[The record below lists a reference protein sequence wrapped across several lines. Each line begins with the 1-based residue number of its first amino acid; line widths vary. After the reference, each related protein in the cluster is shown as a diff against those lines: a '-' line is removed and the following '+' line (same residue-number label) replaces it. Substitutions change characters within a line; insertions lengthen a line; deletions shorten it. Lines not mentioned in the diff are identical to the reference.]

1 MRNIKITRPVKGRT
15 DTQAQLDENNLPVE
29 ESKNSTPLNI
39 TRAAKPKP
47 PTSEMTPREALQG
60 MPDLLGRT
68 VDTQGFDID
77 LSSTDVPIYAD
88 KNIEAQLERDQ
99 SAFGLFANTIA
110 RGASTVVLGGAEALS
125 YFADAENIGM
135 ALQEG
140 EKDYSNWFADLMEKA
155 QEEVRE
161 VTPIYRSERGQQDF
175 AWDSATWWANN
186 IESIATT
193 ASMFIP
199 TAGIMRGLA
208 FAGKTARGLLN
219 ATKVANVAQDASKIT
234 KGLNK
239 LMYGEKAESLLRTG
253 ASATVSRY
261 MENTMEAN
269 ETFNSVYQE
278 LIAEGVSEQE
288 ARLKAGEAAANTWKA
303 NWINIATDLVQYG
316 SLTKGLNYAAPAAK
330 GLRKQL
336 AKGGYD
342 YIKNAAGEGLEE
354 FGQYVI
360 SQESARAAKNDRS
373 FFELEGLDRRM
384 SDYVKDPEAQASALL
399 GAVGGTFFKAAGST
413 GQLYNRLSGV
423 YEAQDADLAKRTF
436 LDKLDVTN
444 SYLVDGSIL
453 MNQAVQYG
461 NAGKFSSLRS
471 FYQDLAGKTDQELE
485 AEGLTPEQIEDKRKK
500 DTEILS
506 DLDFLEREY
515 TRLTE
520 DASKDNVVK
529 IEELGSLYEKH
540 KLAQVNDTITSEKTK
555 IEEEISNQIDTNQL
569 SIKNKEYKLN
579 SYKKYR
585 DKYKEQVG
593 KKEGSEGVVSYL
605 DNKIE
610 QLEKEIAEE
619 KQQLEERTGDAVIPT
634 TSRDAD
640 LANMNDQEAYV
651 DLRQQE
657 SQRVI
662 QNANTVEGKAEIQK
676 EHEQRQLDMTKRSI
690 RPSMTMNAVKSL
702 VNEKDTPGYSDL
714 MKKLEGVATLAEMSS
729 EIPQEGSETFE
740 QDFKQR
746 YRSTPLLYREIQRMK
761 ALAKGNTK
769 AISALDKVETAEEF
783 YNLYSNNADVKK
795 IFNDLMVEHQKRLE
809 KKEDD
814 EINYKED
821 NYTDAQD
828 AESNEPP
835 ADASE
840 DANPAKEGRTMSKL
854 LAQQNAL
861 YVYNAQEGT
870 VQFIGAEN
878 NRKMSIEDARKLGY
892 DDFIPGQRVLF
903 TKEGI
908 PVKHAQS
915 TLKINGV
922 DVEVFTDEEIAALN
936 DPSVDMLGK
945 QLIFSVP
952 ADVDFNKDSARNADD
967 LLIMVSLVTEVNGV
981 EKELKVGMIKNS
993 RGLLGSDPIKQLR
1006 QSIFNEFKNSGQTG
1020 GVFKSSIDTVR
1031 SGGRVN
1037 EKFNST
1043 FSKKPIPPHIL
1054 NENYLVVITD
1064 TTADGTVKLI
1074 DDNVRSQLP
1083 KGTDIDYNDNSKL
1096 VDKKGNVFIL
1106 IQTPNGDFKPVRMK
1120 PKKLSQLPKE
1130 QAVVNSLI
1138 DALYDKIEDP
1148 ALSVSQKFQAIK
1160 EFNKNSLN
1168 YIPYT
1173 LYYDGNKGK
1182 IKEYRQGKDG
1192 VRVFKTGYINR
1203 AEAKDVASKKVM
1215 RFNVDKM
1222 NTGSYNADLS
1232 KKGWYEVNI
1241 DPEMPFIN
1249 SMITMHIDSVPDIKA
1264 TKVQAQP
1271 TTTTQNLVEKRK
1283 KQLEKIES
1291 QLNPDT
1297 KHPIFNVG
1305 QKYNDG
1311 MKVEAEFDDQ
1321 RTDKTKEG
1329 VSVISRVRKPAT
1341 VDSNGVMTSAAKVE
1355 VTWFDSLEQ
1364 AKESIASRYEKAKAN
1379 QEKKLAEA
1387 EAQSTTEKT
1396 TYTVEDIQELS
1407 KNSEFIKLSEDGTHY
1422 VNTKTGK
1429 KYQRVTQ
1436 YLSKDETRKEAE
1448 GDQKK
1453 ILESSQEIGNKVDVF
1468 IRDFFAGELNVFET
1482 YGLADVNILKD
1493 FIKELENVKSTLEA
1507 RGETI
1512 IPNDIV
1518 LYNDELGIA
1527 GTVDL
1532 ISVDKDGNVRIY
1544 DIKSKRSGVNYIN
1557 STKYGKS
1564 DFQKWTEQLS
1574 LYRILLNNT
1583 HGIKASTLGILPV
1596 KVNYKGGDVS
1606 TTELNLL
1613 KGISITPKNQ
1623 VGDAKLIEEKRQVAP
1638 TSTQPTTETTVEIPV
1653 NDMTIVY
1660 NPQTGEMTF
1669 KTSGNPVTKET
1680 VINKVLVRYET
1691 QQGTIRTATYNNTEY
1706 KILSDNRIISMS
1718 KSNTGKEK
1726 WIKDSKQRTNILEQ
1740 AGEVVTPE
1748 PGVEQSEEKTGV
1760 EKRRQEALDSIELVV
1775 GDFDYYIVP
1784 SVFEYRKFT
1793 YREDAV
1799 KAINEK
1805 YDAESAELENVSTT
1819 PTTETQPII
1828 TESDRIIWGHPGLG
1842 KTTAREQR
1850 DDIIDFD
1857 TDIKPRVAERL
1868 GLPEDKQN
1876 SKDLNAWR
1884 KRGKEKRQREFNQA
1898 MREAWAEAKQEA
1910 ADTGKRL
1917 VVSDMIFLREFADDF
1932 DKVITTSE
1940 EIFTQRATKRGDAIK
1955 DLSSWKKNIDE
1966 SVSQVDESKVVST
1979 DKYFSELF
1987 ESPTTE
1993 ETTTELEV
2001 PEKASILEIDGL
2013 FDVQYGD
2020 EGIIGE
2026 YLPTYEDAVKRA
2038 QEFDAQQKAA
2048 EEGEVVSKKEYDAFV
2063 NDGTVDQA
2071 RINTIADKIIRG
2083 QGLSIREQAILADRT
2098 KEVEERIQEVAKQTE
2113 ENDVSA
2119 EEPTVDASM
2128 NTAIDFTGETSSLD
2142 NLNEDPDEKDQEE
2155 DGTKYREATDP
2166 DGSYEKWNEE
2176 KEVAWFKKHY
2186 PNVPLEV
2193 LDDLRKIVGEGGP
2206 ESWGLFRNASVYI
2219 ANNAKKGT
2227 LYHEAFHVVF
2237 NLMLTDAERKQILEE
2252 GATKAKGAIAIEEYW
2267 ADEYM
2272 EYQLSDSASAHTLP
2286 AKVAD
2291 FFKRLW
2297 HLIRIAAERTG
2308 FANPASM
2315 NDYMYRVSRG
2325 LYNKGLIRGMGGV
2338 KFRNSVTRFRPKEIE
2353 NNGLLNAREA
2363 DVAKRLMNGML
2374 ISDVLP
2380 RYKTLLKMPHA
2391 DDTEIIKAI
2400 IKKGIRDNDPR
2411 FSVQAL
2417 YTNVYQL
2424 LKTASEDKRRSEKD
2438 RKTLGRL
2445 LESFATEIDPNI
2457 KVETVQRYSVQ
2468 DVQNNSNKI
2477 FIFGDNT
2484 LKRGK
2489 GGQAV
2494 IRNEP
2499 NAFGIATKLKPSN
2512 AEGSFMTDVDLDL
2525 NKQRINSDI
2534 KDIKRDGRDV
2544 VFPKDG
2550 LGTGLAQLKI
2560 KAPKTYEFLVQRLQE
2575 EFGFN
2580 NETGEVTPLPKQ
2592 PVTLKMKRL
2601 YIKAARSLQYYGIRM
2616 AYDTGSVDTT
2626 NDNIEESDLL
2636 EETEDVIENWMVKEK
2651 FISAKEKFSQ
2661 KSKAL
2666 FSMVPVKNA
2675 KFGGYPVFE
2684 TPAHVFNKL
2693 SSRLSD
2699 SKNLE
2704 DMKRKLD
2711 NLINY
2716 NPGYKVIKNALT
2728 SEDSTIATEF
2738 WKNIGQRKF
2747 TPFLVLQN
2755 NGKRTRTFIGNE
2767 QDARKDLKA
2776 TWQQNFFDSQFYDV
2790 SNNIIAPTAKFDEKY
2805 EVLSR
2810 VVNEIKEEN
2819 KKNRL
2824 DKEGNISR
2832 SQAGEIYNIL
2842 KFLSI
2847 PVTRDEVVN
2856 MFSTPDNGENVKGGK
2871 ERFLQFASGLT
2882 YYMNRIKKGENPYDG
2897 NKEASDNFDDMMEVY
2912 MIAYPETY
2920 QATFRTG
2927 EGELAYSF
2935 LQSRFMQN
2943 FMRELQNPNKKE
2955 RDAFIKERMED
2966 PFYKNSPFLSRI
2978 LEIPDLAGNMRMSVF
2993 DALRTNDGSA
3003 IPYTKLTRQQL
3014 EALKMN
3020 AFFNLQFGGKTDTAY
3035 GYFMMPIFSDS
3046 TSSAFLRFKKYT
3058 TEEAKAALV
3067 NSARQERDRIE
3078 WLEGRIKPV
3087 QKEYNKWLAD
3097 QNNRNK
3103 PYKEK
3108 AKLPEELKDI
3118 EYNML
3123 KNGLKYQIFRGLN
3136 DMDLST
3142 ESQFE
3147 DAVMNMIQ
3155 ENLNNELRSL
3165 IEEGVFDKDGNDTT
3179 GMLDERI
3186 LDEKVKR
3193 DNLTQYVYNTMVM
3206 NIQTLVTF
3214 GGDTAFYK
3222 AGKDGLTDFTDVY
3235 KRIKEI
3241 WSPGDYLNADSSNK
3255 YVHTKE
3261 GEISEIV
3268 SVRNDYKV
3276 IYVKDPGEVE
3286 NIVSESIEELKR
3298 IHKNNPKKDQIIK
3311 AFSELNNTDAATII
3325 DPIRA
3330 REIHLG
3336 SKGLNASLYEMYDSL
3351 MTGKTIRH
3359 IGEEATSI
3367 VYKPF
3372 QFMFEKSTD
3381 KNNTTRFNPVQH
3393 KNAEF
3398 LMTPS
3403 MAVGNPKLEKMMEKF
3418 GYVFKKD
3425 GSWTYDSSKR
3435 ITDAVMYTT
3444 AVKVGEKGTIDN
3456 IEDAVETDAHTFKN
3470 ANYRIQMETPEH
3482 HIDTDIMEGTQYR
3495 KLIIENVDSKTEYTL
3510 PDGTKV
3516 KGDKLVKDFN
3526 EAIYLNVKESYEELK
3541 KLFYDEETGLPDNK
3555 KVLTALRE
3563 QAIEQELP
3571 DDFLTALDFLENNEG
3586 YTVDENGNLKKASQ
3600 VTVLPLWHPDIVYQV
3615 ESMMNSFFKN
3625 RVTKQRT
3632 DKSAG
3637 ASLYN
3642 ASSWGFENENPK
3654 GLRKPKIKFSEDGG
3668 IEYMEAIMPVTSEA
3682 LMDYADEN
3690 GFIDIKKI
3698 EEIEPDL
3705 LKGVFYRIPTEHKY
3719 SMFHIKVIGF
3729 LPQGVAG
3736 QIILPDEATTLAGLD
3751 FDIDKLYGLLYNIE
3765 VYGQPLPEKEIAYQN
3780 YINSSNFS
3788 KKLGRDIIRKNI
3800 PNFDDARARRE
3811 FAAKEGLRWNA
3822 DENVF
3827 TKKSLR
3833 KVESSMDT
3841 KKGRDNLKLDI
3852 AFSILSNKRTAVEQ
3866 TTPGGFET
3874 LKDLVDMILAAQGAD
3889 KGQINPMLNSTV
3901 REIHNR
3907 MMTGLDLIGIFANHT
3922 VNHSLMTL
3930 GNVAFTKPIKFNG
3943 KELAGLSQMM
3953 VGDVNI
3959 ADLKEFLAAA
3969 VDNGKDPVA
3978 SFLNV
3983 TTITADLVAAMVRV
3997 GHPIEAVMMF
4007 TANPV
4012 LKDFTN
4018 RLSKKGNTYSTTI
4031 TDTINEIQSE
4041 LEVALKKVAGT
4052 TQANKILD
4060 KGLSSLYLTYDRKT
4074 KKGNLLDSI
4083 EKSNMSAEDLIKEKD
4098 LNEIKLR
4105 LTVIS
4110 SFRNLMKNQASD
4122 LKTVMSAMRY
4132 DSSKNAAG
4140 PTVAHTKNR
4149 LDRYDSALEIKGI
4162 TGFRQLISD
4171 IELNPERYVA
4181 AFREY
4186 GLKEAIKIIGE
4197 VTNIPYASTAESNI
4211 FNFTEKTIKQ
4221 YIVPEGR
4228 AINPDDTNK
4237 IYRAIET
4244 LIATSYDTFKPA
4256 ELKRVVENLPSEISN
4271 FISANEDSPY
4281 VPFLR
4286 HFMAIPSKQQ
4296 KALAIMKFTRN
4307 GVDKIQQTDIKNDW
4321 YSMVNDSDTE
4331 VSRIANDLVKYAFAT
4346 SGYVVTPFK
4355 FTDMIPVMYT
4365 SELREP
4371 GKKRFVEST
4380 EDIYSKDMFDYEN
4393 SSSVAIQMID
4403 QILRNMYRSFSFV
4416 QYIDPDQVKPYKV
4429 NGTYRQKV
4437 WHEDVTKKEK
4447 GETFQLQY
4455 IKTVI
4460 NDKQGMRSALMK
4472 AIDSEGDYIIYE
4484 QVQPLGLYN
4493 EMLEFDY
4500 DSAVLNKPLV
4510 SQMESLEYIP
4520 TKEETETKD
4529 LTISDVGIAQTMI
4542 EMMSIIPNFNINEIK
4557 PVENV
4562 KEVKTH
4568 PFIQ

>member
-1 MRNIKITRPVKGRT
+1 MRNIKITRPMRGRT

-29 ESKNSTPLNI
+29 ESRNSAPLNI

-208 FAGKTARGLLN
+208 FAGKATRGLLN
-219 ATKVANVAQDASKIT
+219 TTKIANVAQDASKIT

-253 ASATVSRY
+253 ASATISRY

-278 LIAEGVSEQE
+278 LIAEGVSDQE

-316 SLTKGLNYAAPAAK
+316 ALTKGLNYAAPAAK

-413 GQLYNRLSGV
+413 GQLYNRLAGV

-471 FYQDLAGKTDQELE
+471 FYQDLADKTDQELE

-500 DTEILS
+500 DAEILS

-515 TRLTE
+515 SRLTE

-540 KLAQVNDTITSEKTK
+540 KLAQANDVIAAEKTK

-634 TSRDAD
+634 TSRDVD

-814 EINYKED
+814 EVNYKED

-878 NRKMSIEDARKLGY
+878 NRRMSIEDARKLGY

-915 TLKINGV
+915 TVKINGV
-922 DVEVFTDEEIAALN
+922 DVEIFTDEEIAALN

-1043 FSKKPIPPHIL
+1043 FSKKSIPPHIL

-1074 DDNVRSQLP
+1074 DDNARSQLP

-1096 VDKKGNVFIL
+1096 VDKRGNVFIL

-1160 EFNKNSLN
+1160 EFNKNSLD

-1203 AEAKDVASKKVM
+1203 AEAKDIASKKVM

-1271 TTTTQNLVEKRK
+1271 ATTTTEAQKRVEKQK
-1283 KQLEKIES
+1283 EKLEDIES
-1291 QLNPDT
+1291 QLNPDV
-1297 KHPIFNVG
+1297 KHPLFNVG
-1305 QKYNDG
+1305 QEYNDG
-1311 MKVEAEFDDQ
+1311 MRVEAEFDDQ

-1329 VSVISRVRKPAT
+1329 VRVISRVRKPAT
-1341 VDSNGVMTSAAKVE
+1341 VDSNGVMTSAAVVE
-1355 VTWFDSLEQ
+1355 VTLFDSLEQ

-1379 QEKKLAEA
+1379 REKRLAEA
-1387 EAQSTTEKT
+1387 EAQLTPTTE
-1396 TYTVEDIQELS
+1396 
-1407 KNSEFIKLSEDGTHY
+1407 
-1422 VNTKTGK
+1422 
-1429 KYQRVTQ
+1429 
-1436 YLSKDETRKEAE
+1436 
-1448 GDQKK
+1448 
-1453 ILESSQEIGNKVDVF
+1453 
-1468 IRDFFAGELNVFET
+1468 
-1482 YGLADVNILKD
+1482 
-1493 FIKELENVKSTLEA
+1493 
-1507 RGETI
+1507 
-1512 IPNDIV
+1512 
-1518 LYNDELGIA
+1518 
-1527 GTVDL
+1527 GTVD
-1532 ISVDKDGNVRIY
+1532 
-1544 DIKSKRSGVNYIN
+1544 
-1557 STKYGKS
+1557 
-1564 DFQKWTEQLS
+1564 
-1574 LYRILLNNT
+1574 
-1583 HGIKASTLGILPV
+1583 
-1596 KVNYKGGDVS
+1596 
-1606 TTELNLL
+1606 
-1613 KGISITPKNQ
+1613 
-1623 VGDAKLIEEKRQVAP
+1623 
-1638 TSTQPTTETTVEIPV
+1638 IPV
-1653 NDMTIVY
+1653 NNMTIVY

-1669 KTSGNPVTKET
+1669 KTTGGTPNET
-1680 VINKVLVRYET
+1680 VRNKALVRYET
-1691 QQGTIRTATYNNTEY
+1691 TQGTVRNVELTDKKGKVTKYAV
-1706 KILSDNRIISMS
+1706 LSDDRVISLNNS
-1718 KSNTGKEK
+1718 SVGKQLK
-1726 WIKDSKQRTNILEQ
+1726 AKGLINKILEQ
-1740 AGEVVTPE
+1740 AGEV
-1748 PGVEQSEEKTGV
+1748 S
-1760 EKRRQEALDSIELVV
+1760 
-1775 GDFDYYIVP
+1775 
-1784 SVFEYRKFT
+1784 
-1793 YREDAV
+1793 
-1799 KAINEK
+1799 
-1805 YDAESAELENVSTT
+1805 T
-1819 PTTETQPII
+1819 PTTEAI
-1828 TESDRIIWGHPGLG
+1828 TPAVKGSIVGQGTEINLEIVGDS
-1842 KTTAREQR
+1842 
-1850 DDIIDFD
+1850 
-1857 TDIKPRVAERL
+1857 
-1868 GLPEDKQN
+1868 
-1876 SKDLNAWR
+1876 
-1884 KRGKEKRQREFNQA
+1884 GKEFLLTVDRKGKISLFSEKQSDGSYQSGNTVPPKKAVDNLYNKYIPETTKTAITNWVNSFTGS
-1898 MREAWAEAKQEA
+1898 WADE
-1910 ADTGKRL
+1910 
-1917 VVSDMIFLREFADDF
+1917 
-1932 DKVITTSE
+1932 TSE
-1940 EIFTQRATKRGDAIK
+1940 DGKNYIK
-1955 DLSSWKKNIDE
+1955 AETELN
-1966 SVSQVDESKVVST
+1966 
-1979 DKYFSELF
+1979 SEL
-1987 ESPTTE
+1987 SKLTPVQPTQQTSV
-1993 ETTTELEV
+1993 ETTTELQV
-2001 PEKASILEIDGL
+2001 PEKASIYETDGL
-2013 FDVQYGD
+2013 FDVEYEG
-2020 EGIIGE
+2020 EGIIGD
-2026 YLPTYEDAVKRA
+2026 YLPTYEAAVKRA

-2048 EEGEVVSKKEYDAFV
+2048 EEGEVISKKEYDAFV

-2071 RINTIADKIIRG
+2071 RINTIADKIIKG
-2083 QGLSIREQAILADRT
+2083 EGLSIREQKILEGRA

-2113 ENDVSA
+2113 QNDVSA
-2119 EEPTVDASM
+2119 EEPTVNVPM
-2128 NTAIDFTGETSSLD
+2128 NTAIDFTGQTSSLD
-2142 NLNEDPDEKDQEE
+2142 TLGQEPTEEE
-2155 DGTKYREATDP
+2155 DKKKDDDDNEPFSESDVIKRVREATDP
-2166 DGSYEKWNEE
+2166 DGSYELWNQE
-2176 KEVAWFKKHY
+2176 KEVAWFKKNY

-2193 LDDLRKIVGEGGP
+2193 LDDLREVVGKGGP

-2219 ANNAKKGT
+2219 ATNAKTGT

-2237 NLMLTDAERKQILEE
+2237 NLMLTDAERQQILEE
-2252 GATKAKGAIAIEEYW
+2252 GATKAKGAVAIEEYW

-2272 EYQLSDSASAHTLP
+2272 EYQLSEGASAHTLP

-2297 HLIRIAAERTG
+2297 HMIRIAAERTG
-2308 FANPASM
+2308 FASPASM

-2363 DVAKRLMNGML
+2363 DVAKRLMNGIL
-2374 ISDVLP
+2374 IIDVLP
-2380 RYKTLLKMPHA
+2380 KYKTLLNMPHA

-2411 FSVQAL
+2411 YSVQAL
-2417 YTNVYQL
+2417 YTNVYQF

-2445 LESFATEIDPNI
+2445 LNSFATE
-2457 KVETVQRYSVQ
+2457 E
-2468 DVQNNSNKI
+2468 
-2477 FIFGDNT
+2477 
-2484 LKRGK
+2484 
-2489 GGQAV
+2489 GG
-2494 IRNEP
+2494 
-2499 NAFGIATKLKPSN
+2499 
-2512 AEGSFMTDVDLDL
+2512 
-2525 NKQRINSDI
+2525 
-2534 KDIKRDGRDV
+2534 
-2544 VFPKDG
+2544 
-2550 LGTGLAQLKI
+2550 
-2560 KAPKTYEFLVQRLQE
+2560 
-2575 EFGFN
+2575 
-2580 NETGEVTPLPKQ
+2580 
-2592 PVTLKMKRL
+2592 TLKMKRL

-2675 KFGGYPVFE
+2675 KFGGFPVFE

-2711 NLINY
+2711 DLINY
-2716 NPGYKVIKNALT
+2716 NPGYKVIRDALN

-2776 TWQQNFFDSQFYDV
+2776 TWQQNFFDSSFYDV
-2790 SNNIIAPTAKFDEKY
+2790 SNNIIAPTARFDEKY

-2810 VVNEIKEEN
+2810 VVDEIKEEN

-2832 SQAGEIYNIL
+2832 SQAGEIYNVL

-2847 PVTRDEVVN
+2847 PVTRNEVID

-2897 NKEASDNFDDMMEVY
+2897 NKEASDNFNDMMEVY

-2927 EGELAYSF
+2927 EKELAYSF

-2955 RDAFIKERMED
+2955 RDAYIKERMED

-2978 LEIPDLAGNMRMSVF
+2978 LEIPDLAGNMRMAVF
-2993 DALRTNDGSA
+2993 DTLRTNDGNA

-3035 GYFMMPIFSDS
+3035 AYFMMPIFSDS

-3067 NSARQERDRIE
+3067 DSARQERDRIE
-3078 WLEGRIKPV
+3078 WLKGRIKPV

-3097 QNNRNK
+3097 QNDRNK

-3123 KNGLKYQIFRGLN
+3123 KNGLKYQIFRELN

-3147 DAVMNMIQ
+3147 DAVMNIIQ
-3155 ENLNNELRSL
+3155 ENLNSELRSL
-3165 IEEGVFDKDGNDTT
+3165 IEEGVFDKDGNDATD
-3179 GMLDERI
+3179 MLDERI
-3186 LDEKVKR
+3186 LDEKVRR
-3193 DNLTQYVYNTMVM
+3193 DNLTQYVYNTMLM

-3241 WSPGDYLNADSSNK
+3241 WSPGDYLNADPSNK
-3255 YVHTKE
+3255 YVHVKE

-3286 NIVSESIEELKR
+3286 NIVSESIKELER
-3298 IHKNNPKKDQIIK
+3298 VHKNNPKKDQIID
-3311 AFSELNNTDAATII
+3311 AFSKLNNTDAATII

-3336 SKGLNASLYEMYDSL
+3336 SKGLNAPLYEMYDSL
-3351 MTGKTIRH
+3351 ITGKTIRH

-3495 KLIIENVDSKTEYTL
+3495 KLIIENVDPNAEYTL

-3526 EAIYLNVKESYEELK
+3526 EAVYLNVKESYEELK

-3555 KVLTALRE
+3555 KILTALRE

-3654 GLRKPKIKFSEDGG
+3654 GLRKPKIKWSEDGG

-3682 LMDYADEN
+3682 LLDYADEN

-3788 KKLGRDIIRKNI
+3788 KKLGRNIIRKNI

-3874 LKDLVDMILAAQGAD
+3874 LKDLVDMILKAQGAD

-3983 TTITADLVAAMVRV
+3983 TTVTADLVAAMVRV
-3997 GHPIEAVMMF
+3997 GHPIESVMMF
-4007 TANPV
+4007 TANPT

-4018 RLSKKGNTYSTTI
+4018 RLSKAGNTYSSTI
-4031 TDTINEIQSE
+4031 TDTIDEIESE
-4041 LEVALKKVAGT
+4041 LKVALRKVAGS

-4083 EKSNMSAEDLIKEKD
+4083 EKSNMSTEDLIKEKD

-4110 SFRNLMKNQASD
+4110 SFRNLMNNQASD

-4149 LDRYDSALEIKGI
+4149 LDRYDSALEVKGI
-4162 TGFRQLISD
+4162 TGFRQLILD
-4171 IELNPERYVA
+4171 IESNPERYVA

-4186 GLKEAIKIIGE
+4186 GLKEAVKIIGE
-4197 VTNIPYASTAESNI
+4197 VTNIPYASTDEFNI

-4221 YIVPEGR
+4221 YIAPEGR

-4244 LIATSYDTFKPA
+4244 LIATSYETFKPA
-4256 ELKRVVENLPSEISN
+4256 ELKRVIENLPSEISN

-4321 YSMVNDSDTE
+4321 YSMINDSDPN
-4331 VSRIANDLVKYAFAT
+4331 VSKIANDLVKYAFAT

-4365 SELREP
+4365 SDLREP
-4371 GKKRFVEST
+4371 GKKRFVESV

-4393 SSSVAIQMID
+4393 SGPIVLQMID

-4416 QYIDPDQVKPYKV
+4416 KYINPDEVKPYKV

-4520 TKEETETKD
+4520 TKEETEAKD
-4529 LTISDVGIAQTMI
+4529 LNISDVGIAQTMI
-4542 EMMSIIPNFNINEIK
+4542 EMMNIIPDFNINEIR

-4568 PFIQ
+4568 PFIQKIEALPNDKKVQLKNLVGSTSRTGYMILEAILNNFTEVGTVQNEAVEKLFEKYQDQINAKHPDTTADVLKEWVNKWDSEGKSGLNLLDQYLKKCYG